1 MALPNL
7 QKIGKNLKQQMALSL
22 HPEMVCGI
30 HHNFIIINF
39 LFIILAHASCVFKGY
54 IWVTGG
60 RVDLYVMYNLLDSYK
75 VADVWKSK
83 DGGTF
88 HLLSL

>member
-1 MALPNL
+1 M
-7 QKIGKNLKQQMALSL
+7 
-22 HPEMVCGI
+22 
-30 HHNFIIINF
+30 
-39 LFIILAHASCVFKGY
+39 FKGY

-83 DGGTF
+83 DGGQF
-88 HLLSL
+88 SYLVLAFAHLYLSAIWTQEKQMTGDYYAQNIDVVQPGLIAPW